1 MYNQFMGL
9 DKLIIDYLEYCE
21 VDKNLS
27 QGTIKMYHFY
37 LNDFLNWSKQFLRRD
52 VVNVKDVTLDLIQKY
67 RVNLNRRISG
77 KSRESFKRNTQKT
90 FLIAL
95 RAFLR
100 YLIIKKGLDVPAPEQ
115 IDLGKSEERI
125 PKFLNDEQLD
135 RIMSVQNL
143 DKRSG
148 IRDKAIL
155 EMLFSTGLRVSELVK
170 LNRDDINFNTR
181 EFSIV
186 GKGRKVRTVYL
197 SETAASWLLRYL
209 DTRRDEFSPLFLRYS
224 GRQMDSDD
232 LDGESLRLTAR
243 SVQRLVKKYVLRAGI
258 SVDAT
263 PHSLRHTMA
272 TTLLANGADLRS
284 VQEILG
290 HSNVSTTQIYT
301 HVTNRRLKE
310 VHDKFLKR

>member
-155 EMLFSTGLRVSELVK
+155 EVLFSTGLRVSELVK
-170 LNRDDINFNTR
+170 LNRDDINFDR
-181 EFSIV
+181 KEFGVI
-186 GKGRKVRTVYL
+186 GKGGRTRVVFL
-197 SETAASWLLRYL
+197 SDSSCYWVQRYL
-209 DTRRDEFSPLFLRYS
+209 GERTDEDPALFIRTS
-224 GRQMDSDD
+224 GRKDAP
-232 LDGESLRLTAR
+232 LRLT
-243 SVQRLVKKYVLRAGI
+243 V
-258 SVDAT
+258 
-263 PHSLRHTMA
+263 
-272 TTLLANGADLRS
+272 
-284 VQEILG
+284 
-290 HSNVSTTQIYT
+290 
-301 HVTNRRLKE
+301 
-310 VHDKFLKR
+310 